1 MGGPFGISGFD
12 KGDKKI
18 GTTTLRD
25 LQIMKQYAN
34 EKLSAEMSMQNS
46 IMMAR
51 LAQIRAM
58 QQQGSSGNGSSIEG
72 VTKNLESLATTGLN
86 LFKNIKASKANN
98 PAQTNNAGQTNN
110 SPAAPAQNSPAVRT
124 PAVPSSSSAPS
135 GLAQG
140 VDTSD
145 SSATVDTSVLDNISG
160 KLDYAHLSTDDLTSL
175 QSELGTKKVEVAEK
189 LSAAQAD
196 YSNIQGQHET
206 AEANVTRL
214 EGEIGTA
221 ETTKKDAQ
229 KTLTNSKSQL
239 NQSTKA
245 RDQLDDQLAS
255 VNEDYKEKCTAV
267 KNCES
272 EKTSA
277 QTEVSRAKTSVA
289 QAESGVSMATQQL
302 SSAQSTLAS
311 TPQTIN
317 GQPNPQYQVAQAA
330 VKAAEQQKTQAEAA
344 LEKANKSLEEAN
356 SRLNTAEE
364 NLKTAQDAKNETL
377 QTLQET
383 DSKYKDMAKRC
394 EQMQKSVETS
404 QENYDTSLETLDTAN
419 TNYEKLNTELESQQ
433 GILNQLEVYNA
444 KLENL
449 QQVSSRVDEIEST
462 INQQLQAREQ
472 TTETMLEHANATE
485 GCSAT
490 KTPAENLISM
500 KDGQQ
505 KLDRFAYT
513 ASKIETNA
521 AGLLLVDEHQM
532 KVKNADQVI
541 NEDASFFEKSGCIAN
556 SDGSYTNPEN
566 GLTWIDVGGG
576 TWLRTDTLHR
586 HQEYMNIVNE
596 KYPGVVDAFHRA
608 QDQLPDYGVVGL
620 TANSN
625 LRKYMQNWNNLN
637 FIN

>member
-18 GTTTLRD
+18 GTTTFRD

-34 EKLSAEMSMQNS
+34 EKFAAEMSMQNS

-51 LAQIRAM
+51 LNQIRAM
-58 QQQGSSGNGSSIEG
+58 QQQGSQGSGSTIEG
-72 VTKNLESLATTGLN
+72 LTKNLESMATTGIN
-86 LFKNIKASKANN
+86 LFKDIKASKANN
-98 PAQTNNAGQTNN
+98 PAQTTNSVNNTTKTQ
-110 SPAAPAQNSPAVRT
+110 SPASTTRTQAPRAADNNT
-124 PAVPSSSSAPS
+124 YT

-140 VDTSD
+140 VDTSN
-145 SSATVDTSVLDNISG
+145 SSVTFDTSSLENIESKLENQNIS
-160 KLDYAHLSTDDLTSL
+160 SSDLTSL
-175 QSELGTKKVEVAEK
+175 QSQLANEKVNVAEK
-189 LSAAQAD
+189 LAAAEAD
-196 YSNIQGQHET
+196 FSNIQGQQKT

-214 EGEIGTA
+214 QEEVGNA
-221 ETTKKDAQ
+221 ETAKTDAQ
-229 KTLTNSKSQL
+229 KTLADNKSQL

-255 VNEDYKEKCTAV
+255 VNSDYKEKCTAV

-272 EKTSA
+272 EKSSA
-277 QTEVSRAKTSVA
+277 QTEVSTAKTSVA
-289 QAESGVSMATQQL
+289 QAESGVTLATQQL
-302 SSAQSTLAS
+302 TSAQNTLNS

-317 GQPNPQYQVAQAA
+317 GYPNPAYATAQAA
-330 VKAAEQQKTQAEAA
+330 VKTAEAQKQQAEQALQTAKQKLEGAEQNLQAAEERLSSAQEA
-344 LEKANKSLEEAN
+344 KS
-356 SRLNTAEE
+356 
-364 NLKTAQDAKNETL
+364 QTL

-394 EQMQKSVETS
+394 EQMQKGVENS
-404 QENYDTSLETLDTAN
+404 QKAYDTSLETFDETSA
-419 TNYEKLNTELESQQ
+419 NYEKLNTELQSQQ
-433 GILNQLEVYNA
+433 GILNQLEVYQTKVDTLKQASERVASVEASINE
-444 KLENL
+444 KLQSREN
-449 QQVSSRVDEIEST
+449 
-462 INQQLQAREQ
+462 
-472 TTETMLEHANATE
+472 TTNTMLEHANATE
-485 GCSAT
+485 GCSAA

-505 KLDRFAYT
+505 RLNDFAYT
-513 ASKIETNA
+513 ASKIETNK

-541 NEDASFFEKSGCIAN
+541 KEDASFFEKSGCIAN

-566 GLTWIDVGGG
+566 GLTWINVGDG

-586 HQEYMNIVNE
+586 HQEYMNIVSE
-596 KYPGVVDAFHRA
+596 KYPDVVDAFHRS
-608 QDQLPDYGVVGL
+608 QDQNADYGIVGL

>member
-1 MGGPFGISGFD
+1 MGGPFGISGFN

-34 EKLSAEMSMQNS
+34 EKFAAEMSMQNS
-46 IMMAR
+46 ILMAR
-51 LAQIRAM
+51 LNQIKAM
-58 QQQGSSGNGSSIEG
+58 QQSGQKGGSGMDGLK
-72 VTKNLESLATTGLN
+72 KNLESLAKTGVDLYN
-86 LFKNIKASKANN
+86 NINASKSNNSAPANN
-98 PAQTNNAGQTNN
+98 NTP
-110 SPAAPAQNSPAVRT
+110 APAQNTPAVRT
-124 PAVPSSSSAPS
+124 PAAPSSSSAPS

-145 SSATVDTSVLDNISG
+145 SSATVDTSVLDSISG
-160 KLDYAHLSTDDLTSL
+160 KLDYPHLTTDDLTSL
-175 QSELGTKKVEVAEK
+175 QSQLSNKKVEVAEK

-196 YSNIQGQHET
+196 YSNVQGQYET
-206 AEANVTRL
+206 AEENVTRL
-214 EGEIGTA
+214 NGEIDTA
-221 ETTKKDAQ
+221 ETSKKDAQ
-229 KTLTNSKSQL
+229 KSLTNNKSQL

-245 RDQLDDQLAS
+245 RDQLDDQLSS
-255 VNEDYKEKCTAV
+255 VNADYKEKCTAV

-272 EKTSA
+272 EKASA
-277 QTEVSRAKTSVA
+277 QTEVSSAKTSVA
-289 QAESGVSMATQQL
+289 QAETGVTMATQEL
-302 SSAQSTLAS
+302 SSAQATLSS

-317 GQPNPQYQVAQAA
+317 GQPNPQYQVAQSA
-330 VKAAEQQKTQAEAA
+330 VKAAEQKKAQAEAS
-344 LEKANKSLEEAN
+344 LEKANKSLDEAN
-356 SRLNTAEE
+356 NRLNTAEE
-364 NLKTAQDAKNETL
+364 NLKTAQDAKSQTL

-394 EQMQKSVETS
+394 DQMQKSVETS

-419 TNYEKLNTELESQQ
+419 ANYEKLNTELKSQQ
-433 GILNQLEVYNA
+433 GILNQLEVYNT

-472 TTETMLEHANATE
+472 TTESMLEHANATE
-485 GCSAT
+485 GCSAA

-513 ASKIETNA
+513 ASKIETNK

-532 KVKNADQVI
+532 KVKNADHI
-541 NEDASFFEKSGCIAN
+541 IKEDASFFEKSGCIAN

-566 GLTWIDVGGG
+566 GLTWINVGDG

-586 HQEYMNIVNE
+586 HQEYMNIVSE
-596 KYPGVVDAFHRA
+596 KYPDVVDAFHRS
-608 QDQLPDYGVVGL
+608 QDQNADYGIVGL